1 MATPGFF
8 GFLLIV
14 GRSWGLVASSGRVGG
29 ACDGGLA
36 ATGMAGEDATIDDE
50 VDARPGDDRGQAF
63 EKLARLEEDV
73 RGAVGPG
80 AGKFEDDEAVIA

>member
-14 GRSWGLVASSGRVGG
+14 GRSWGLVASSGRFGG

-36 ATGMAGEDATIDDE
+36 ATGMAGEDAAHRDP
-50 VDARPGDDRGQAF
+50 DAPRTDQ
-63 EKLARLEEDV
+63 EEDN
-73 RGAVGPG
+73 GSS
-80 AGKFEDDEAVIA
+80 

>member
-14 GRSWGLVASSGRVGG
+14 GRSWGLVASSGRFGG

-50 VDARPGDDRGQAF
+50 VDARRLGRPAASPRAGRAAEASPRAGLGLTVRSGLGQ
-63 EKLARLEEDV
+63 K
-73 RGAVGPG
+73 GS
-80 AGKFEDDEAVIA
+80 